1 MGGGGEYM
9 QFSAPSASPPFL
21 SQDTDVQYIY
31 TYFICLYFSIFAL
44 KKILADKVMQ
54 TRIANLPLSLG

>member
-1 MGGGGEYM
+1 M
-9 QFSAPSASPPFL
+9 QFSAPPASPPFL